1 MPHGIMPDSA
11 RQEGSATTYGLIN
24 MCSMGERNGRAEFD
38 KWWHKHDN
46 TKEFGHCIRQMS
58 DDQLYA
64 AWEHAL
70 KLQKNEK
77 FTEAWPLLAML
88 SELLGHAIADRENI
102 LPEQRP

>member
-1 MPHGIMPDSA
+1 MLCADWESEMDWG
-11 RQEGSATTYGLIN
+11 
-24 MCSMGERNGRAEFD
+24 EFD
-38 KWWHKHDN
+38 KWWLKHDN

-58 DDQLYA
+58 DDQLYE
-64 AWEHAL
+64 AWEHARR
-70 KLQKNEK
+70 LQKNEK